1 MRITIATDDEM
12 PCKNTPLRNKHVH
25 INPRYSTPTQA
36 KQSDRINVMCEDK
49 PARSLTTTTTAITI
63 TGKRRATAI
72 TEGVKHE
79 QQQYQQ
85 QQQQLKLSI
94 IIQ

>member
-49 PARSLTTTTTAITI
+49 PARSLTTTTAITI